1 MKADRILFRDGVL
14 KREAKILFTEPG
26 GAHNTRVIY
35 ESDDPR
41 KARIGLIRE
50 LYAFTSGNRNRR
62 RVKFYFLKIDGTE
75 WFSKGITVNKT
86 PTNCEAFKKLQDA
99 KDFATEVFSSVGK
112 DWMKGENHGT

>member
-41 KARIGLIRE
+41 KARIGFIRE
-50 LYAFTSGNRNRR
+50 LYSFTSGNRNRR
-62 RVKFYFLKIDGTE
+62 RVKVYFLKIDGTE
-75 WFSKGITVNKT
+75 WFSKGITGNKT

-99 KDFATEVFSSVGK
+99 KDFATEVFSKVGK
-112 DWMKGENHGT
+112 DWHDQT